1 MMKKTM
7 LLCAAVLGLAA
18 CNSQKKSET
27 EESAP
32 QKILVLY
39 YSQTGTTKVVAE
51 EFQRALGADIETVMV
66 ENDYIGDFQA
76 TIDRCQKER
85 ETGELPKLIPIKA
98 NLEDYD
104 IIFLGYPIWFGTY
117 APPIAALLKE
127 INLDGMKIVPF
138 CTFGSGGLNTSI
150 KDLEAEQ
157 PGAEILPGYGV
168 RSARIEKAPAEM
180 DRFLKENGFIDGEVE
195 PLPDYSEQVAVTE
208 EDVKIFDAACGDYQF
223 PLGTPITVGLR
234 KTPTGTDYLYNVSSK
249 NPDGTENTSKIY
261 VTVEDKEGAVPE
273 FTQVVR

>member
-1 MMKKTM
+1 MMKKTL

-32 QKILVLY
+32 QKMLVLY
-39 YSQTGTTKVVAE
+39 YSQTGTTKAVAE
-51 EFQRALGADIETVMV
+51 EFQRVLGADIESVMV
-66 ENDYIGDFQA
+66 ENDYTGDFQA

-85 ETGELPKLIPIKA
+85 ESGELPKLIPLKA
-98 NLEDYD
+98 NLDDYD
-104 IIFLGYPIWFGTY
+104 VIFLGYPIWFGTY

-127 INLDGMKIVPF
+127 INLDGKKVVPF
-138 CTFGSGGLNTSI
+138 CTFGSGGLYSSI

-168 RSARIEKAPAEM
+168 RTARVEKAPAEM
-180 DRFLKENGFIDGEVE
+180 DRFLKENGFIEGEVE

-223 PLGTPITVGLR
+223 PLGTPLTVGLR
-234 KTPTGTDYLYNVSSK
+234 KSPTGTDYLYTVTSK

-261 VTVEDKEGAVPE
+261 VTVDDKEGATPE